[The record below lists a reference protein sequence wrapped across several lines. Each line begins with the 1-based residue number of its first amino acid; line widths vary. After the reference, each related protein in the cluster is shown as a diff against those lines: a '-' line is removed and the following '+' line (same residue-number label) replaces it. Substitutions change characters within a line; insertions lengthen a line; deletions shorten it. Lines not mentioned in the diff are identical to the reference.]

1 MSHHDH
7 DHDHAPADLGLPAS
21 VHHRAAEGCQESRLL
36 INRRAAL
43 GITAGLFSSAFIPK
57 WAEAAS
63 SDPRLLVVVLRGGMD
78 GINTVIPHGDAAY
91 AGMRGAIAISKADS
105 IPLDSFFSLN
115 LALPYFGSLY
125 RAGEA
130 AVVHATCVPLRNRSH
145 FDCQDNLEN
154 GLPGLGS
161 NTTGWMNRL
170 LTALPQGS
178 PIVSRGAIQVGEAP
192 LLLRGPAPVLGWS
205 PTWFQ
210 HVDQAATDNIV
221 ALLSKSDTQL
231 HDALVRGLKAD
242 ALAESVGSGEDNDI
256 STFRKSFRGAGRL
269 LAAADGPR
277 MAVLSVDNFD
287 THSQQGSGKS
297 GYLFDTLT
305 ELDTALKD
313 FQTALGPSWADTVVV
328 MATEFGRTVKV
339 NGDKGTDHGVG
350 TVVLL
355 AGGAVQGGK
364 VLADWPGIA
373 KKDLYEDSDLNP
385 TTDIRSIF
393 KGVLRDHIGVPDAI
407 LDTTI
412 FPESA
417 AVRPME
423 GLVKPTVAGTLA
435 SAAGAGGLFRAAGLR
450 PPSAIARYRA
460 LHPA

>member
-7 DHDHAPADLGLPAS
+7 DHDHAPLDLGLPSA
-21 VHHRAAEGCQESRLL
+21 VHHKAAEGCQESRIL
-36 INRRAAL
+36 ISRRAAL
-43 GITAGLFSSAFIPK
+43 GISAGLFSSAFIPK
-57 WAEAAS
+57 WAEAGT

-91 AGMRGAIAISKADS
+91 NGMRGAIAIPKADS

-115 LALPYFGSLY
+115 LALPYFGHLF

-130 AVVHATCVPLRNRSH
+130 AVVHAAAVPLRNRSH

-161 NTTGWMNRL
+161 NATGWMNRL

-178 PIVSRGAIQVGEAP
+178 PIQSRGAIQVGEAP

-210 HVDQAATDNIV
+210 HVDQTATDNIV
-221 ALLSKSDTQL
+221 SMLAASDVQL

-242 ALAESVGSGEDNDI
+242 ALAEAAGSGEDDNL

-269 LAAADGPR
+269 LAAEDGPR
-277 MAVLSVDNFD
+277 MAVLSVNNFD
-287 THSQQGSGKS
+287 THSQQGNARS
-297 GYLFDTLT
+297 GYLFDALT

-313 FQTALGPSWADTVVV
+313 FQESVGSAWSQTVIV
-328 MATEFGRTVKV
+328 MATEFGRTVHV

-355 AGGAVQGGK
+355 AGGAVAGGR
-364 VLADWPGIA
+364 VQTDWPGIA
-373 KKDLYEDSDLNP
+373 KKDLYEDSDLKP
-385 TTDIRSIF
+385 TTDIRAIF
-393 KGVLRDHIGVPDAI
+393 KGVLRDHIGVPDTV

-417 AVRPME
+417 ALRPMD
-423 GLVKPTVAGTLA
+423 GLVKTGVSALA
-435 SAAGAGGLFRAAGLR
+435 ARRAGAAAPFRLAGLR
-450 PPSAIARYRA
+450 PPSPIARYRA
-460 LHPA
+460 IHGI